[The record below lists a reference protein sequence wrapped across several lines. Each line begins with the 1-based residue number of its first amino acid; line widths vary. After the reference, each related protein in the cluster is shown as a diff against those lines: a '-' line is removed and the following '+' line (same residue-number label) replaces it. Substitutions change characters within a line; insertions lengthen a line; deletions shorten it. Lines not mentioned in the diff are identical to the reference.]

1 MKKNVIPQS
10 GMLGCWEVPTTGSST
25 RRLGGNNFFKVR
37 TLAGILLILTMVL
50 PALVAAEAEAPLE
63 VVKVNLEKVLEVLR
77 NPELQD
83 EAAEDKKKEAIRSIS
98 DDMFH
103 WALLSKRVLAKNWN
117 SLTDAQQQEFVSLF
131 KDILEKAYID
141 RILAYK
147 DETIK
152 YVSNQMLSEKKAEV
166 VTHIISGGTPVNLTY
181 RLGLLGGK
189 WGVYDVIVEGV
200 SLTSNYRTQFR
211 DYLADKTPEQ
221 LLAHLRN
228 KVGEE

>member
-1 MKKNVIPQS
+1 MKKNEIPQS
-10 GMLGCWEVPTTGSST
+10 GMLEGWEAG
-25 RRLGGNNFFKVR
+25 RLGGNNFFKVR
-37 TLAGILLILTMVL
+37 TLAGILIILMMAL
-50 PALVAAEAEAPLE
+50 PAPVAAESEAPLE
-63 VVKVNLEKVLEVLR
+63 VVKVNLEKVLDVLR
-77 NPELQD
+77 DPELQS
-83 EAAEDKKKEAIRSIS
+83 ETAELKKKEAIRSIS

-103 WALLSKRVLAKNWN
+103 WPLLSKRVLAKNWR

-131 KDILEKAYID
+131 KDILEQAYID

-147 DETIK
+147 DETIE

-166 VTHIISGGTPVNLTY
+166 VTHIISGGSPVNLTY
-181 RLGLLGGK
+181 RLGLLSGK
-189 WGVYDVIVEGV
+189 WGIYDVIVEGV

-221 LLAHLRN
+221 LLEHLRK